1 MAKRFRLRALN
12 WKLRTLRARNAARAL
27 VTDALLKAL
36 DRAER
41 CRRSLL
47 MQEIEEE
54 LKATDEAEYCRHI
67 YRRARG
73 HGIDA
78 DTVSLLSG
86 ERAVATVM
94 FLDLKGSTDY
104 VRSNDPEVVLM
115 TLNQMMADFAAPPSR
130 RSDSASPLSRAV
142 RARSHPRA

>member
-1 MAKRFRLRALN
+1 
-12 WKLRTLRARNAARAL
+12 
-27 VTDALLKAL
+27 
-36 DRAER
+36 
-41 CRRSLL
+41 
-47 MQEIEEE
+47 

-94 FLDLKGSTDY
+94 FLDLKGSTQQ
-104 VRSNDPEVVLM
+104 RSGSG
-115 TLNQMMADFAAPPSR
+115 ADDSQPDDGRLWMSLGQRPKAMYAQKPALKARFIQKQTR
-130 RSDSASPLSRAV
+130 RRV
-142 RARSHPRA
+142 